1 MLSEWRQFLGRG
13 LPYERTCPQLPLHPS
28 VLEEAQRLARS
39 GELEAAVSLFRHV
52 LTLDARLSFQPEAEA
67 SKWAA
72 QGLLDKGATLAYQR
86 QV

>member
-13 LPYERTCPQLPLHPS
+13 LPYERTCLQLPLHPS